1 MTSVRREIVL
11 SVPPAEVWRALTEA
25 EALAEWFANEAEL
38 EVRPGGSGRFRWA
51 DGSERFAAVEL
62 VEREQALGFRWAD
75 EHGRASEVRLELEAV
90 PEGTRLTVTEAPVG
104 PEARA
109 LAGEWSWGIQLL
121 AALPRLRRLAHA

>member
-1 MTSVRREIVL
+1 MTSVRRQIVL
-11 SVPPAEVWRALTEA
+11 SAPPAAVWRALTEA
-25 EALAEWFANEAEL
+25 DALAEWFANEVEL
-38 EVRPGGSGRFRWA
+38 ELRPGGSGRFRWG
-51 DGSERFAAVEL
+51 DGSERFASVEL
-62 VEREQALGFRWAD
+62 VEREHALGFRWAD
-75 EHGRASEVRLELEAV
+75 EHGLTSDVRLELEAV